1 MLAFILSFAG
11 PLLVQGALVKIVR
24 SVHEGTRPEGALAL
38 LNDANSRLLSLVGA
52 SLIYSLGVIFGLIL
66 LIVPGLLVAARWS
79 LMAPAIMLEG
89 KPGVFCEGPVCG
101 DRPRQDRQ
109 RARRQD
115 VVRLLG
121 RRDQLCAHRSLAEHR
136 RGGRGFWIWSW
147 VIWIVLSAV
156 AVPFQAHALSVL
168 YYRLVDPQQTGD
180 RSPGQDLA
188 VGLGRTLGARV
199 KLIAGNWKMY
209 KGPGDAAE
217 FCLGLREEELEGVD
231 VVVAP
236 PYVSLAVAVQL
247 LAGTEIAI
255 AAQNVHWEEEGA
267 YTGEISPAMLL
278 ELGVYGAIVG
288 HSERRQHFGENDESV
303 GKRARGALAAGMFVI
318 GCVGETEE
326 ERERGETE
334 SVLQRQVS
342 AFEADDNLVLAYEPV
357 WAIGTGK
364 TATPEIAQEAHA
376 FIKSVLDVPVLYGGS
391 VKPDNAAILLSQPG
405 VDGALV
411 GGASLELESFI
422 AICRAAANIP
432 S

>member
-1 MLAFILSFAG
+1 M
-11 PLLVQGALVKIVR
+11 
-24 SVHEGTRPEGALAL
+24 
-38 LNDANSRLLSLVGA
+38 
-52 SLIYSLGVIFGLIL
+52 
-66 LIVPGLLVAARWS
+66 
-79 LMAPAIMLEG
+79 
-89 KPGVFCEGPVCG
+89 
-101 DRPRQDRQ
+101 
-109 RARRQD
+109 
-115 VVRLLG
+115 
-121 RRDQLCAHRSLAEHR
+121 
-136 RGGRGFWIWSW
+136 
-147 VIWIVLSAV
+147 
-156 AVPFQAHALSVL
+156 
-168 YYRLVDPQQTGD
+168 
-180 RSPGQDLA
+180 
-188 VGLGRTLGARV
+188 

-288 HSERRQHFGENDESV
+288 HSERRQHFGESDESV
-303 GKRARGALAAGMFVI
+303 GKRARAALAAGMFVI

-342 AFEADDNLVLAYEPV
+342 AFEADDNLVMAYEPV

-391 VKPDNAAILLSQPG
+391 VKPGNAATLLSRPG

-411 GGASLELESFI
+411 GGASLELESFV